1 MWCQGVRSERESAD
15 GNLFNKRCDAW
26 GVGRAAMDYKRTMTF
41 WRITLRHDANRG
53 EAHPFRS
60 GCYTQ
65 HSDGG
70 SFLKA
75 CLTKVKEWIGEPF
88 RTCLVLQNALQT
100 WAPGHPD
107 QNLSTKDVIQ
117 QGLTRMPWYTG
128 PPQDILRKNSG
139 QKTWCQQGWLRM
151 PWCTLQVTE

>member
-107 QNLSTKDVIQ
+107 QNLSTKDVMSTGADAHAMVQ
-117 QGLTRMPWYTG
+117 RATTGHSEEKLWAEDLVPAGVFTRVFH
-128 PPQDILRKNSG
+128 K
-139 QKTWCQQGWLRM
+139 
-151 PWCTLQVTE
+151 